1 MFQLL
6 FTAAVRAEWERAAV
20 SPGHTYRVAAVHG
33 HVFDHPVSLVQMST
47 AIASIRL
54 FTPFPDPLVQ
64 MYLPGQA
71 KSFVTCRFEVAKQLD
86 QSYDEIAEMLEDLG
100 MNTPEIVSAELLR
113 KHSLEDAYSSP
124 LI

>member
-1 MFQLL
+1 MFKLQ
-6 FTAAVRAEWERAAV
+6 FTAATRTEWVRAAV
-20 SPGHTYRVAAVHG
+20 SPGHAQRVAAVHG
-33 HVFDHPVSLVQMST
+33 HIFDRPVGLVQLST

-64 MYLPGQA
+64 VYLPGQT

-86 QSYDEIAEMLEDLG
+86 QSYDEIADMLEDLG
-100 MNTPEIVSAELLR
+100 MHTPEIISAELLR
-113 KHSLEDAYSSP
+113 KHSLEDAYSNP